1 MSRQAVG
8 YLHSQVSQVLRFLS
22 YGDAVPVVETHYR
35 LDDVDQGNVARTSV
49 QQYQLD
55 ITGTEC

>member
-22 YGDAVPVVETHYR
+22 YGYTVPVVETHYR
-35 LDDVDQGNVARTSV
+35 LDDVDQGNVARTPA